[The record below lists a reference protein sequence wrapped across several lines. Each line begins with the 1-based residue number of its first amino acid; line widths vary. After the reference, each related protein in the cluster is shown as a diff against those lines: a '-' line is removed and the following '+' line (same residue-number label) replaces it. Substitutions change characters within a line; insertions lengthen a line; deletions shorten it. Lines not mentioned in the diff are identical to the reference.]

1 MSKRD
6 EIMALIRHH
15 GLTVETVGQGTAVRV
30 SGNGVHITA
39 VSLDWIRAAGIAPV
53 THDNQVMAPHQ
64 VAAVRGRGL
73 Y

>member
-6 EIMALIRHH
+6 ELMAAIAKH
-15 GLTVETVGQGTAVRV
+15 GLTVETIGAGPAVRV
-30 SGNGVHITA
+30 TGPGVHVVA
-39 VSLDWIRAAGIAPV
+39 ASLDWIRAADIAPV
-53 THDNQVMAPHQ
+53 THDNQVKVPHQ